1 MKKDAKEGKFDYA
14 CLVSMFTDCIGIS
27 NALAPV
33 DIEQHI
39 GPQTTDFDKKWL
51 VTKKNLTYK
60 LQNKIEYEDKFNK
73 SRSEF

>member
-1 MKKDAKEGKFDYA
+1 MKKDVKEGKFDYA

-33 DIEQHI
+33 SVEQHI
-39 GPQTTDFDKKWL
+39 GPQTTNFNKKRL

-60 LQNKIEYEDKFNK
+60 LQNKIEYEDQFNK
-73 SRSEF
+73 SRS